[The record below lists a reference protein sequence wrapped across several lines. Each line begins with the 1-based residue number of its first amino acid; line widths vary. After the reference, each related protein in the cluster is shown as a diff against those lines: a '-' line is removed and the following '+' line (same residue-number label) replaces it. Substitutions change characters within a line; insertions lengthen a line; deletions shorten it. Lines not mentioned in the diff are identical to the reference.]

1 MALRTAQEG
10 SWQEEGGAME
20 KGDRYVINTKASV
33 ALLAVLAVV
42 LAVGSACGD
51 DGGGATPS
59 PTGVATPTG
68 AATPTSAASPT
79 PRFPFEGPIGID
91 LTILGS
97 FFEQGEPI
105 QLIVTVAVRDP
116 MTLYYRT
123 SQRYDLAVINAGGQ
137 EVWRWSHDRA
147 FAQVT
152 EEVPL
157 EANGTLSSLETWDQR
172 DNDGQQVPPGNY
184 RIEAQ
189 SSHCDANYENCGQLT
204 TSATIQIR

>member
-1 MALRTAQEG
+1 MLR
-10 SWQEEGGAME
+10 GG
-20 KGDRYVINTKASV
+20 RCVIKIRASV
-33 ALLAVLAVV
+33 ALLAALAAVL
-42 LAVGSACGD
+42 LAAFACGE
-51 DGGGATPS
+51 GGEEAVPS
-59 PTGVATPTG
+59 PTSSATP
-68 AATPTSAASPT
+68 AASPT

-91 LTILGS
+91 LAVFGTFS
-97 FFEQGEPI
+97 EQGEPS

-123 SQRYDLAVINAGGQ
+123 SQRYDLAVIDSQGQ
-137 EVWRWSHDRA
+137 EVWRWSRNRA

-157 EANGTLSSLETWDQR
+157 GANEVRSFSETWDQR

-184 RIEAQ
+184 RIVAE

-204 TSATIQIR
+204 TSAAIQIRAPQEGP

>member
-1 MALRTAQEG
+1 MLR
-10 SWQEEGGAME
+10 GG
-20 KGDRYVINTKASV
+20 RCVIKIRASV
-33 ALLAVLAVV
+33 ALLTALAAVLLVA
-42 LAVGSACGD
+42 LACGD
-51 DGGGATPS
+51 GGEEASPS
-59 PTGVATPTG
+59 PTETATP
-68 AATPTSAASPT
+68 AASPT

-91 LTILGS
+91 LAVFGTFS
-97 FFEQGEPI
+97 EQGEPS

-123 SQRYDLAVINAGGQ
+123 SQRYDLAVIDSQGQ
-137 EVWRWSHDRA
+137 EVWRWSRNRA

-157 EANGTLSSLETWDQR
+157 GANEVRSFSETWDQR

-184 RIEAQ
+184 RIVAE

-204 TSATIQIR
+204 TSAAIQIRAPQEGP